1 MTHVMSMAW
10 RDLAFLHWR
19 VDAQTLTAHLPRGLQ
34 LDTFDGSAWLGVV
47 PFRMANV
54 RPRGSPIARDFLEL
68 NVRTY
73 VTAGGMPGVW
83 FFSLDATDRLGVR
96 VARRAFYLPYFDA
109 RMTSAVRDGWYAF
122 ESERVHRGAPRGE
135 FAGRYRPVDVPR
147 HSHPGSLE
155 AFLTERYWLYSAD
168 ARGRVFRGRV
178 HHEPWPLQAAQVVV
192 ERCTLGDLVGVTL
205 DGAPV
210 AHFAKDVQVRADV
223 IRRVQTS
230 S

>member
-19 VDAQTLTAHLPRGLQ
+19 ADPSSLTGHLPRGLS
-34 LDTFDGSAWLGVV
+34 LDTFGGAAWLGVV

-68 NVRTY
+68 NLRTY

-83 FFSLDATDRLGVR
+83 FFSLDATDRVGVR
-96 VARRAFYLPYFDA
+96 VARQAFFLPYFDA
-109 RMTSAVRDGWYAF
+109 RMKAGAHGGWYAF
-122 ESERVHRGAPRGE
+122 ESERVHRGATKGE
-135 FAGRYRPVDVPR
+135 FVGRYRPVDVPR
-147 HSHPGSLE
+147 QSRLGSLE

-168 ARGRVFRGRV
+168 ARGRLFRGRV
-178 HHEPWPLQAAQVVV
+178 HHEPWPLQAAEAVV
-192 ERCTLGDLVGVTL
+192 ERCTLGDLIGVPL
-205 DGAPV
+205 EGEPI
-210 AHFAKDVQVRADV
+210 AHFAREVRVRASL
-223 IRRVQTS
+223 ITRVQTS